1 MFDNSLARQ
10 CAMNLS
16 AIAIRRPVFT
26 TMLMGA
32 VLVLDAMGL
41 GTDLYPDVTFPMA
54 GSGCQGC
61 RGTY

>member
-1 MFDNSLARQ
+1 
-10 CAMNLS
+10 MNLS

-32 VLVLDAMGL
+32 VLVLVAIGFGRL
-41 GTDLYPDVTFPMA
+41 GTDLYPDVTFSMA